1 MEKRKDE
8 RRCINRYNRF
18 ICAVFFKYCTSLAKF
33 QNKAPVRNFLCAF
46 MCRKKGKLVWW
57 SKTILSLFIYLIY
70 FLVHHF
76 KTSLIINSKL
86 LIREQKSCT
95 IWNICEE
102 DSFIKIFHCFFHKE
116 VRKWTSER
124 HNLYGLF
131 FKNSIKAKCSIDL
144 AWSGKVTWFE
154 NLNVAVGFIC

>member
-1 MEKRKDE
+1 M
-8 RRCINRYNRF
+8 CG
-18 ICAVFFKYCTSLAKF
+18 FFL
-33 QNKAPVRNFLCAF
+33 NIAPVWQNFKIKHPFETSCVHSCAE
-46 MCRKKGKLVWW
+46 KKGKLVWW
-57 SKTILSLFIYLIY
+57 SKTILSLFIYSIY

-116 VRKWTSER
+116 GRKWTSER

-154 NLNVAVGFIC
+154 NLNVTFGFIC